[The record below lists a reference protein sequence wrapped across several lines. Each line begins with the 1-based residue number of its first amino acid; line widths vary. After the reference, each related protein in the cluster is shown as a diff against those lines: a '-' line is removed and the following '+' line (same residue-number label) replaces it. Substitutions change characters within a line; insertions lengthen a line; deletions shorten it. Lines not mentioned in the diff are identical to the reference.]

1 MPCGFWLSNVHELL
15 SVICQSERAL
25 EQEWLTRNK
34 AATWHHF
41 EKLVSTVKFE
51 LQCLEDNIFHSW
63 MKEMRKRISKMVIPA
78 IIEGQSLPGFVTSD
92 SNRFFNKLLTGSS
105 QPSCNM
111 DDLLNV
117 LTKVR
122 RSLKCYYLE
131 QSIASQVLTELLKLI
146 GVSAFNDLLMRRNF
160 SSWKRGKYRTTKG
173 MLNDILTF
181 SLAMQIQYNVTRIEE
196 WCKSHEIPEGTL
208 QLEHLVQATKLLQ
221 LKKSSLEDIEHI
233 YETCWILSPTQI
245 QKFISQY
252 QVADYEVG
260 RSL

>member
-1 MPCGFWLSNVHELL
+1 
-15 SVICQSERAL
+15 
-25 EQEWLTRNK
+25 
-34 AATWHHF
+34 
-41 EKLVSTVKFE
+41 
-51 LQCLEDNIFHSW
+51 
-63 MKEMRKRISKMVIPA
+63 
-78 IIEGQSLPGFVTSD
+78 
-92 SNRFFNKLLTGSS
+92 
-105 QPSCNM
+105 
-111 DDLLNV
+111 
-117 LTKVR
+117 
-122 RSLKCYYLE
+122 
-131 QSIASQVLTELLKLI
+131 
-146 GVSAFNDLLMRRNF
+146 
-160 SSWKRGKYRTTKG
+160 